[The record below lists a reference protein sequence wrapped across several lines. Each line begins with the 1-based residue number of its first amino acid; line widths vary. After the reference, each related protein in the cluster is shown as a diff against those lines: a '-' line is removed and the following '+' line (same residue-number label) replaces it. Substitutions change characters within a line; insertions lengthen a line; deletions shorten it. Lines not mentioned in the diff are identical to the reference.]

1 MQLNQVFKLKEPKL
15 PVERIKGTIHSE
27 PTRYKPIES
36 GAWSLLPWGKGR
48 NERKKCKQR
57 LHRGEVG
64 DSSSHSKWNRQPC
77 QSRWSDKGKRPA
89 SRPSA
94 VYPWVNWH
102 LWYSPPSLTWQML
115 TLATERR
122 QADGPW
128 PYREKIF
135 DASHL
140 WHDWFSFSS
149 PSLWEVA
156 RAGSL
161 RPGAPWPP
169 TCGRCEAGNRWRQKP
184 KKSIGPVSQGRVGRL
199 LKTQS
204 RHAFAAWCGSTAHL
218 RTQWISPF
226 PDLFIHLVQ
235 LCTSS
240 SETRNPSPL
249 SQSGN
254 GASES

>member
-1 MQLNQVFKLKEPKL
+1 MIPAPKSSKTANL
-15 PVERIKGTIHSE
+15 VNPDGQT
-27 PTRYKPIES
+27 
-36 GAWSLLPWGKGR
+36 KGR
-48 NERKKCKQR
+48 DQPRTR
-57 LHRGEVG
+57 LQ
-64 DSSSHSKWNRQPC
+64 SSHGLTGISNTF
-77 QSRWSDKGKRPA
+77 
-89 SRPSA
+89 
-94 VYPWVNWH
+94 H
-102 LWYSPPSLTWQML
+102 LVWLDRCL

-218 RTQWISPF
+218 RTQWIPRSW
-226 PDLFIHLVQ
+226 LFIYL
-235 LCTSS
+235 LLLPTSL

-249 SQSGN
+249 SQPGK
-254 GASES
+254 GASESEGWIFVILFKKKKKPEKFPGNYLNSME

>member
-1 MQLNQVFKLKEPKL
+1 MGPPSFLPCGGGKSVGRCYGEGKWVIPTPKS
-15 PVERIKGTIHSE
+15 SE
-27 PTRYKPIES
+27 TSNLVNPDGQT
-36 GAWSLLPWGKGR
+36 KGR
-48 NERKKCKQR
+48 
-57 LHRGEVG
+57 
-64 DSSSHSKWNRQPC
+64 DQPHTPP
-77 QSRWSDKGKRPA
+77 QSRHGLTGIS
-89 SRPSA
+89 
-94 VYPWVNWH
+94 NTFH
-102 LWYSPPSLTWQML
+102 LVWLDRCL
-115 TLATERR
+115 TLATEWR

-169 TCGRCEAGNRWRQKP
+169 TCGCCEAGNRWRQKP

-226 PDLFIHLVQ
+226 LDFFIYLAL
-235 LCTSS
+235 LCTPLSK
-240 SETRNPSPL
+240 TRNPSPL
-249 SQSGN
+249 SQPGK
-254 GASES
+254 GASKS

>member
-1 MQLNQVFKLKEPKL
+1 
-15 PVERIKGTIHSE
+15 
-27 PTRYKPIES
+27 
-36 GAWSLLPWGKGR
+36 
-48 NERKKCKQR
+48 
-57 LHRGEVG
+57 
-64 DSSSHSKWNRQPC
+64 
-77 QSRWSDKGKRPA
+77 
-89 SRPSA
+89 
-94 VYPWVNWH
+94 
-102 LWYSPPSLTWQML
+102 ML

-199 LKTQS
+199 LKPQS

-235 LCTSS
+235 LCTSP
-240 SETRNPSPL
+240 SETALHFTFKSVREWGKWVVRLDFCDFFLKPEKFP
-249 SQSGN
+249 GN
-254 GASES
+254 YLNSME